1 MLKFGNPVIFER
13 MIGAPTSF
21 WEYVFQPWPVRW
33 GYFLV
38 GLVVILTLKA
48 GDFRSVSPRWILF
61 LPLAWFFWQLL
72 SSTQSVNPQLS
83 QMTVWHFGATV
94 TWFYVGVFGLGRQKS
109 LRLFWILLLPAFVAV
124 LWFGSEQH
132 YGGLE
137 ATRRIVYEEANW
149 RDLPPTYLKKIASDR
164 IFSTLVYPNAFAGVL
179 LLFFPFMVPVTWK
192 VTAAFPRIARLVCT
206 GFLIYLSLACLL
218 WTGSKAGW
226 LIALIVTLAALSS
239 VPAPGRIKVAVFAAV
254 LAIGLSA
261 FFIRYAPYFQKGAT
275 SVVARF
281 DYWEAAMKTALDRPV
296 FGSGPGTFSIPYS
309 KLKHPDA
316 EMARLAHNDYLEQAS
331 DSGILGFVLYGT
343 FVLASMT
350 VLYRKVRRH
359 SDGILFPVWLGLA
372 GWSIQ
377 GLVEFSLYIPALA
390 WPAFA
395 FLGLLFSRCAPDHT
409 PMMES
414 PQFANP
420 VDPLKSE

>member
-13 MIGAPTSF
+13 LIGAPTSF

-38 GLVVILTLKA
+38 GGVVILTLKA
-48 GDFRSVSPRWILF
+48 GDFSSVSPRWVLF
-61 LPLAWFFWQLL
+61 LPLVWFFWQLL

-83 QMTVWHFGATV
+83 RMTLWHFGATV
-94 TWFYVGVFGLGRQKS
+94 AWFYVGMFGLGRQKNI
-109 LRLFWILLLPAFVAV
+109 RLFWMILLPAFVAV

-137 ATRRIVYEEANW
+137 ATRQIVYEQPNW

-179 LLFFPFMVPVTWK
+179 LLFLPFMVPVMWRL
-192 VTAAFPRIARLVCT
+192 TAAFHRIARLVCT
-206 GFLIYLSLACLL
+206 VFLIYLSLACLV

-226 LIALIVTLAALSS
+226 LIALVVTLIALSS
-239 VPAPGRIKVAVFAAV
+239 APVSRRIKMAVVVGF

-261 FFIRYAPYFQKGAT
+261 FFIRYASYFQKGAT

-281 DYWEAAMKTALDRPV
+281 DYWEAAVKTALDRPA
-296 FGSGPGTFSIPYS
+296 FGSGPGTFSIPYA

-331 DSGILGFVLYGT
+331 DSGIIGCAAYGT

-350 VLYRKVRRH
+350 ILYRKMRQRTD
-359 SDGILFPVWLGLA
+359 SFLFPVWLGLT
-372 GWSIQ
+372 GWVLQ
-377 GLVEFSLYIPALA
+377 GFVEFSLYIPALA
-390 WPAFA
+390 WPAFV
-395 FLGLLFSRCAPDHT
+395 FLGLLFARCDMDH
-409 PMMES
+409 PAMLEPPEFPRS
-414 PQFANP
+414 VKAR
-420 VDPLKSE
+420 